1 MAVTYDPSAY
11 VTAATNMA
19 NKESGYGDT
28 QWNTLSGAMA
38 NNLATANKVS
48 SSAMGQ
54 GSMWG
59 GQAQNLLDTYN
70 KQYMPAMQQQLDFA
84 KNYATPGRL
93 ALNRGQAVSG
103 AAQAGDAALSNAK
116 QKLASYGVSDPSGG
130 MAGGALRS
138 AGVATAGSEAA
149 AGTQSD
155 INTTMTGQQ
164 LLNQAIQTGL
174 QLPGQAATGAGVAL
188 SAQNQA
194 VNAPLAA
201 ASTDASTLGSPVQ
214 WYGVAGPEQAQWA
227 QAEQAQ
233 ANLFQDQAKLDAQ
246 SGNAGITAAM
256 GGLGALN
263 GMMGSS
269 GMFGSSGMLGGVGS
283 WLGTVAP
290 LAAAAH
296 GGGTIPHYADGGGAI
311 ATGAP
316 PMGAPGATVPV
327 SASPSGGAQ
336 QDDVNAR
343 VEPGEFVMP
352 ETAASWYGEKFLQ
365 NLVQKAHK
373 ERAEQTVAKPS
384 LKRIPPVQQ
393 GAPPSFV
400 SPGAQGAIQTGAP
413 A

>member
-1 MAVTYDPSAY
+1 
-11 VTAATNMA
+11 
-19 NKESGYGDT
+19 
-28 QWNTLSGAMA
+28 L
-38 NNLATANKVS
+38 
-48 SSAMGQ
+48 
-54 GSMWG
+54 
-59 GQAQNLLDTYN
+59 
-70 KQYMPAMQQQLDFA
+70 
-84 KNYATPGRL
+84 
-93 ALNRGQAVSG
+93 RG
-103 AAQAGDAALSNAK
+103 
-116 QKLASYGVSDPSGG
+116 
-130 MAGGALRS
+130 

-214 WYGVAGPEQAQWA
+214 WYGLAGTEQAQWA

-233 ANLFQDQAKLDAQ
+233 ANLFQQQAQLDAQ
-246 SGNAGITAAM
+246 SGNAGITGAL

-263 GMMGSS
+263 GMLGGS
-269 GMFGSSGMLGGVGS
+269 GMFGSSGALSGAGS
-283 WLGTVAP
+283 WLSGLMSAAPAVA
-290 LAAAAH
+290 AVH

-316 PMGAPGATVPV
+316 PMGATVPV